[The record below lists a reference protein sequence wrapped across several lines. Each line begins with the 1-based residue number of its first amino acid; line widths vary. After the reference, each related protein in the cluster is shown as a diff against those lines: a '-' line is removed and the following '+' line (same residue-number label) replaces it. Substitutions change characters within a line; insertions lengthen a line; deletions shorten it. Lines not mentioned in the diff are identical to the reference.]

1 LFTFVFQDTKP
12 QSYYILISQIMNKI
26 LVPFDFS
33 SASERAVLF
42 AGVVART
49 SGYSI
54 DLIHVH
60 NDKKVQLAEVEKSL
74 ASLCKKIQESEGV
87 PCGHIIT
94 GGSIFTDI
102 PKTAS
107 SGFYKMVIIATH
119 GIMGFRQ
126 KMTGAYIL
134 RMVRAITA
142 PVLVVHKESAVPSLG
157 FKRLVFPVGGHARFD
172 RQIDAAV
179 LMAGIFDLEVQ
190 IYSIRKSG
198 DEWTPALKKNI
209 QAAEKAFSD
218 KGIKF
223 RRVEEE
229 PNVLSVG
236 YARQTIRYAK
246 NNGCDLISIMSVPTR
261 EHYYFA
267 QADKEEVLTN
277 EHGIAVLCSSDLE
290 IL

>member
-1 LFTFVFQDTKP
+1 
-12 QSYYILISQIMNKI
+12 MNKI
-26 LVPFDFS
+26 LVPYDFS
-33 SASERAVLF
+33 AAADRAVLF

-54 DLIHVH
+54 ELIHVH
-60 NDKKVQLAEVEKSL
+60 GDKKEPLAEIEDSL
-74 ASLCKKIQESEGV
+74 ASLCRKIKESEGV
-87 PCGHIIT
+87 YCEYMIT
-94 GGSIFTDI
+94 HGNIFVDI
-102 PKTAS
+102 PKAASTAACR
-107 SGFYKMVIIATH
+107 MVVIATH
-119 GIMGFRQ
+119 GIRGFRQ

-134 RMVRAITA
+134 KLVKTIPV
-142 PVLVVHKESAVPSLG
+142 PVLVVQKDSAVPSIG
-157 FKRLVFPVGGHARFD
+157 FKKLVFPVGGHARFD

-179 LMAGIFDLEVQ
+179 LMAEIFNLEVQ

-209 QAAEKAFSD
+209 QEAEKAFSA
-218 KGIKF
+218 KGISF

-246 NNGCDLISIMSVPTR
+246 NNECDLISIMSVPTR

-277 EHGIAVLCSSDLE
+277 EHAIAVLCSSDLE
-290 IL
+290 NL